1 LLAGLALTWSGVVL
15 ARRHNI
21 QEAELRFSRLADRLA
36 AEVERRVNL
45 PVYGMKGA
53 RGVYAANREVNRQQ
67 FAAYVA
73 SREMAREF
81 PGVQGFGF
89 VERVP
94 RGELERFIADARAD
108 GAPDF
113 QVRTEGDAEDL
124 YVIKYIYPLGVNLA
138 AQGYDIGSEPVRR
151 EAIERAIDSGAPTLT
166 SRVTLVQD
174 RHHRAGFLYL
184 LPMFERDRQ
193 INTPAE
199 RRAAFVGFIYAPL
212 IIDEIFEGLLA
223 ATENQI
229 DVEVFDGRTIA
240 LDALALDP
248 DGVPRWSRGGA
259 DGARPLFQRHRSI
272 ELGQHTWT
280 MVLTSTP
287 AFEATLDRR
296 VPVLVGALGALASL
310 LLAGIVFSLSLSRS
324 RALRLANEMTASLRV
339 AEAEARR
346 LAVVAR
352 HTNNAVIIADA
363 AGRIEWANEAFTR
376 ITGYT
381 LEEARGRLP
390 GSFLQGPLTS
400 PEARAEM
407 REGLANG
414 RGFHVELIN
423 YHKSGAPYWLEI
435 EVQPLRDPAGALT
448 GFMAIESDITD
459 RKAAEQ
465 NLLASEQRLRA
476 LTTHAPGVLFQFVA
490 SASGVLTV
498 PLLSEGFRTI
508 VGRDPEPFRR
518 RPLRLVALV
527 PRAERRAVLERLR
540 AAIAAGKAWTHVF
553 PLHAAGGET
562 HWVAVRSSVHPQP
575 DGSRAWF
582 GALADIT
589 EQQLARRAA
598 EEANAAKSQFLA
610 MMSHEIRTPM
620 NGVIGMTSLLLD
632 TPLDDRQREFTE
644 IIRGSGETLL
654 ALIND
659 ILDFSKI
666 EAGRLELEQAPLDL
680 AECVEGAL
688 DLFAQRA
695 AAKGLDL
702 LCEFGDG
709 VPREI
714 RGDPTRLRQILV
726 NLVGNA
732 LKFTDHGEVHVSVR
746 VLHEA
751 DGGRHLL
758 FAVRDTGIGI
768 PREAQQRLFSAFT
781 QVDTSTTRKYG
792 GTGLG
797 LAISRRLA
805 ELMGGRMWLE
815 SEPGQ
820 GSTFYFTV
828 VADWLPAGPRRV
840 QPARVTL
847 RGLRLLIVDDNA
859 TNRRILAGLA
869 NRWDMVSRQAED
881 GVSALEIL
889 RGPEPFDLAVLDMHM
904 PGMDGTELAKII
916 RGLPSRAKLP
926 LVLLSSIGHDL
937 PSAERGLFNQ
947 ILSKPA
953 KPAALH
959 DALCRAADR
968 VETEEGGAAAQAKPA
983 SRAEDAKEHVE
994 RILVAEDNPVN
1005 QKVALHLLARLGY
1018 RADLAGNGLE
1028 VLDALARQ
1036 PYDIVLMDVQ
1046 MPEMDGLEATR
1057 RLRAEPPPHGRP
1069 WIIALTAN
1077 AMEGDREACADAGMD
1092 DYVSKPMRA
1101 ADLAAALAR
1110 AAQNSH
1116 SRLPDRG

>member
-1 LLAGLALTWSGVVL
+1 M
-15 ARRHNI
+15 
-21 QEAELRFSRLADRLA
+21 RFSRLVDRLA

-53 RGVYAANREVNRQQ
+53 RGVYAASQQ
-67 FAAYVA
+67 VTRGEFAAYVA
-73 SREMAREF
+73 SRDMAREF

-89 VERVP
+89 VERVL
-94 RGELERFIADARAD
+94 RKDLGTFLAETRAD
-108 GAPDF
+108 GAPRF
-113 QVRTEGDAEDL
+113 ALRTEGEAEDL
-124 YVIKYIYPLGVNLA
+124 YIIKYIYPLAPNLA
-138 AQGYDIGSEPVRR
+138 AQGYDIGSEAVRR
-151 EAIERAIDSGAPTLT
+151 EGIELAINTGEPALT

-174 RHHRAGFLYL
+174 ETHRAGFLYL
-184 LPMFERDRQ
+184 LPIFHKGMPISTAE
-193 INTPAE
+193 E
-199 RRAAFVGFIYAPL
+199 RRGAIYGFIYAPL
-212 IIDEIFEGLLA
+212 IIDELFDGLLA
-223 ATENQI
+223 ATENLI
-229 DVEVFDGRTIA
+229 DLEVFDGSTTA
-240 LDALALDP
+240 LEALALDP
-248 DGVPRWSRGGA
+248 DGVPRTNR
-259 DGARPLFQRHRSI
+259 RPLFERRRPV

-280 MVLTSTP
+280 MVMTSTP
-287 AFEATLDRR
+287 EFEATINRHI
-296 VPVLVGALGALASL
+296 PILVGGLGGLITIFF
-310 LLAGIVFSLSLSRS
+310 AGIIFALSISRS
-324 RALRLANEMTASLRV
+324 RALRLAHDMTASLR
-339 AEAEARR
+339 ATEAEARR
-346 LAVVAR
+346 LAVVASR
-352 HTNNAVIIADA
+352 TNNAVIIADRE
-363 AGRIEWANEAFTR
+363 GRIEWANDAFTR

-381 LEEARGRLP
+381 LAEAAGRSP
-390 GSFLQGPLTS
+390 GSFLQGPLTA

-407 REGLANG
+407 RRGIETGQ
-414 RGFHVELIN
+414 GFHLELIN
-423 YHKSGAPYWLEI
+423 YHKSGVPYWLDI
-435 EVQPLRDPAGALT
+435 EVQPLRDEAGQLT

-465 NLLASEQRLRA
+465 NLQASEQRLRA
-476 LTTHAPGVLFQFVA
+476 LTTHAPGVLFQFIA

-498 PLLSEGFRTI
+498 PLLSEGFRAL

-527 PRAERRAVLERLR
+527 PRSERRAVLESLR
-540 AAIAAGKAWTHVF
+540 AAVAAGIPWRHVF
-553 PLHAAGGET
+553 PLSAAGQRI
-562 HWVAVRSSVHPQP
+562 HWVAVRSSAHPQP
-575 DGSRAWF
+575 DGSLAWF
-582 GALADIT
+582 GALADVT

-598 EEANAAKSQFLA
+598 EQANAAKSQFLA

-632 TPLDDRQREFTE
+632 TPLDTRQREFTE
-644 IIRGSGETLL
+644 IIRSSGETLL

-666 EAGRLELEQAPLDL
+666 EAGRLELEQVPLDL

-695 AAKGLDL
+695 AAKGIDL
-702 LCEFGDG
+702 LCEIGDG

-714 RGDPTRLRQILV
+714 RGDPTRLRQVLV

-732 LKFTDHGEVHVSVR
+732 LKFTEHGEVHVSVR
-746 VLHEA
+746 ALQEA
-751 DGGRHLL
+751 DGDRHLL

-768 PREAQQRLFSAFT
+768 PHDAQGRLFSAFT

-797 LAISRRLA
+797 LAISRRLT

-820 GSTFYFTV
+820 GSTFFFSV
-828 VADWLPAGPRRV
+828 HADWLPAGPRRV
-840 QPARVTL
+840 QPARVSL
-847 RGLRLLIVDDNA
+847 RGLRVLLVDDNA

-869 NRWDMVSRQAED
+869 ERWEMHASQAAD
-881 GVSALEIL
+881 GPAALEIL
-889 RGPEPFDLAVLDMHM
+889 RTEQPFDLAILDMHM
-904 PGMDGTELAKII
+904 PGMDGAELARVI
-916 RGLPSRAKLP
+916 RSLPHRARLP

-937 PSAERGLFNQ
+937 PADDRARFDQ
-947 ILSKPA
+947 ILTKPA

-959 DALCRAADR
+959 EALCRAVGR
-968 VETEEGGAAAQAKPA
+968 ETAAESAPA
-983 SRAEDAKEHVE
+983 RPRASQPEVTEHSE

-1028 VLDALARQ
+1028 VLEALARQ

-1077 AMEGDREACADAGMD
+1077 AMEGDREACAAAGMD
-1092 DYVSKPMRA
+1092 DYVSKPMRS

-1110 AAQNSH
+1110 T
-1116 SRLPDRG
+1116 RLRADSGGGARH